1 MEWEG
6 DNSLEIFSCIF
17 VLIGTD
23 IYEQLSDARVTE

>member
-17 VLIGTD
+17 VLIGID